1 MARIVIADA
10 GPLIA
15 FASVDALSVLRALF
29 SSIYVTESVKEECLG
44 KPGIDAGRI
53 ETAVDEGWLVIS
65 PRVAGAVS
73 LSPALGAG
81 ESDSI
86 RLALETREESLLIV
100 DDRLARRY
108 ALKQGL
114 NIVGTVRLLDLAE
127 QRSLIDSAEQRIHE
141 MATVGYRISVELLNL
156 IRSE

>member
-1 MARIVIADA
+1 MNRGAEKQKRNPDYSRREFIKA
-10 GPLIA
+10 GALTVGAAAAI
-15 FASVDALSVLRALF
+15 SVSGYA
-29 SSIYVTESVKEECLG
+29 
-44 KPGIDAGRI
+44 IDAKRI
-53 ETAVDEGWLVIS
+53 EAAVDEGWLEIPPQV
-65 PRVAGAVS
+65 PGAMS
-73 LSPALGAG
+73 LSPGLGAG

-114 NIVGTVRLLDLAE
+114 NIAGTVRLLDLSE
-127 QRSLIDSAEQRIHE
+127 QRGLIESAEECIQEI
-141 MATVGYRISVELLNL
+141 ATVGYRISVELLNL

>member
-15 FASVDALSVLRALF
+15 FASIDALSALRALF
-29 SSIYVTESVKEECLG
+29 SSIYVTESVKEECQG
-44 KPGIDAGRI
+44 KPGIDARRI
-53 ETAVDEGWLVIS
+53 EAAVDEGWLVIS
-65 PRVAGAVS
+65 HQVAGAAP
-73 LSPALGAG
+73 LSPGLGAG

-86 RLALETREESLLIV
+86 RLSLETREESLLIV

-127 QRSLIDSAEQRIHE
+127 QRSLIDSAEQCIQE
-141 MATVGYRISVELLNL
+141 MTTVGYRISVELLNL

>member
-15 FASVDALSVLRALF
+15 FASIDALSVLRALF
-29 SSIYVTESVKEECLG
+29 SSIYVTESVKEECLA

-53 ETAVDEGWLVIS
+53 EAAVDEGWLVVS

-73 LSPALGAG
+73 LSPGLGVG

-86 RLALETREESLLIV
+86 RLALETPEESLLIV

-127 QRSLIDSAEQRIHE
+127 QRGLIDSAEQCIQE

>member
-15 FASVDALSVLRALF
+15 FASIGALSVLRALF
-29 SSIYVTESVKEECLG
+29 ASIYVTVSVKEECLG
-44 KPGIDAGRI
+44 KPGIDAQRI
-53 ETAVDEGWLVIS
+53 EAAVDEGWLVIS
-65 PRVAGAVS
+65 PRVPGAVS
-73 LSPALGAG
+73 FSLALGTG

-114 NIVGTVRLLDLAE
+114 NIAGTVRLLDLSE
-127 QRSLIDSAEQRIHE
+127 QRGLIDSAEQCIQE

>member
-1 MARIVIADA
+1 MARIVIVDA

-15 FASVDALSVLRALF
+15 FASIDALSVLRALF
-29 SSIYVTESVKEECLG
+29 SSIYMTESVKEECQG
-44 KPGIDAGRI
+44 KPCIDARRI
-53 ETAVDEGWLVIS
+53 EAAVDEGWLVIS

-86 RLALETREESLLIV
+86 RLALEPREESLLIV

-114 NIVGTVRLLDLAE
+114 NIAGTVRLLDLSE
-127 QRSLIDSAEQRIHE
+127 QRGLIDSAEQCIQE

>member
-15 FASVDALSVLRALF
+15 FANVDALSVLRALF
-29 SSIYVTESVKEECLG
+29 YELYVPEAVKDECLS
-44 KPGIDAGRI
+44 KPGIDTNRI
-53 ETAVDEGWLVIS
+53 EVAIDEGWLVIS
-65 PRVAGAVS
+65 PRTGAGP
-73 LSPALGAG
+73 LSPSLGLG

-86 RLALETREESLLIV
+86 RLARENQEESLLIV

-127 QRSLIDSAEQRIHE
+127 QQGLIVSAEQSICE
-141 MATVGYRISVELLNL
+141 MASVGYRISVELLMQ
-156 IRSE
+156 IREK

>member
-15 FASVDALSVLRALF
+15 FASIDALSVLRGLF
-29 SSIYVTESVKEECLG
+29 SGIYVTESVKECQG
-44 KPGIDAGRI
+44 KPGIDARRI
-53 ETAVDEGWLVIS
+53 EAAVDEGWLVIS
-65 PRVAGAVS
+65 HQVAGAAP
-73 LSPALGAG
+73 LSPALGVG

-127 QRSLIDSAEQRIHE
+127 QRYLIDSAEQCIRE
-141 MATVGYRISVELLNL
+141 MAIVGYRISVEILNL

>member
-15 FASVDALSVLRALF
+15 FASIDALSVLRALF
-29 SSIYVTESVKEECLG
+29 SNIYVTESVKEECQG
-44 KPGIDAGRI
+44 KPGIDAQRI
-53 ETAVDEGWLVIS
+53 ETAVDEGWLMIS
-65 PRVAGAVS
+65 PQDPGTVS

-86 RLALETREESLLIV
+86 RFAHGTREESLLIV

-114 NIVGTVRLLDLAE
+114 NIVGTVQLLDLSE
-127 QRSLIDSAEQRIHE
+127 QRDLIDSAEQCIQE
-141 MATVGYRISVELLNL
+141 MAAAGYRISVKLLNL
-156 IRSE
+156 SRSE